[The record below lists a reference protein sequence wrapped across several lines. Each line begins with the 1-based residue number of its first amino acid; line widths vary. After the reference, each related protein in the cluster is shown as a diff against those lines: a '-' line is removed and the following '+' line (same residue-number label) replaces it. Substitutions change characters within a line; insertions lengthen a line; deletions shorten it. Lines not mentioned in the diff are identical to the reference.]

1 MSNKK
6 IDEMDEKKL
15 ATAKDTL
22 TENSV
27 DEEVLD
33 VIEQDND
40 EEEAV
45 VESANYDDEILEII
59 QSDLSPEDLREQLD
73 NYHEN
78 DIAGVMEQVDEDTRK
93 HLYEV
98 LDLEMV
104 SDIFTY
110 YEDASEYLDELDKE
124 MAADVLEQ
132 MDADDAIDVLEDVD
146 KEVREELISLMDEE
160 SKEDIQLISSYD
172 EDEIGSRMTTNYVV
186 IHKSCTVKQAMR
198 ALIKQAE
205 ENDNINTIYVEDDEE
220 KYYGAIDLK
229 DLITARDYTDLNDII
244 VTSYPYLMAREKVSD
259 CIERLKDYAEDSI
272 PVLNEEDQII
282 GVITSEDIV
291 EAIDEEMGDDYAK
304 LAGLTEEQE
313 ANESLWE
320 SMKKRMPW
328 LILLLFLGMGV
339 SAVTGMFEGL
349 ISKFALI
356 VSFQS
361 VILGMSGNVG
371 TQSLAVT
378 IRMLMDE
385 EISSKEKV
393 VHVLK
398 EMRIGLMNG
407 LVLGILGFGFIGVYV
422 WLIKGKEFLY
432 AMAIAGCV
440 GISFMVAMCISSLVG
455 AIVPIIFDKLK
466 VDPAVASGPLIST
479 INDLVAVIT
488 YYGLSGI
495 ILLQVLNL
503 VG

>member
-1 MSNKK
+1 MKEEWRENRAFDETKK
-6 IDEMDEKKL
+6 DQGM
-15 ATAKDTL
+15 ATNERSTGN
-22 TENSV
+22 TS
-27 DEEVLD
+27 
-33 VIEQDND
+33 
-40 EEEAV
+40 EEALQKEALGI
-45 VESANYDDEILEII
+45 VETAEYEDEILEII
-59 QSDLSPEDLREQLD
+59 QSNLSEEELREQLD

-78 DIAGVMEQVDEDTRK
+78 DIADAMEQLDEEARK
-93 HLYEV
+93 QLYQK

-110 YEDASEYLDELDKE
+110 FDDASEYLDELDKE

-146 KEVREELISLMDEE
+146 DHVREELISLMNEE
-160 SKEDIQLISSYD
+160 SQEDIQLISSYE

-186 IHKSCTVKQAMR
+186 IPKNYSVKQAMR
-198 ALIKQAE
+198 SLIRQAE
-205 ENDNINTIYVEDDEE
+205 ENDNINTIYVEDEEE

-229 DLITARDYTDLNDII
+229 DLITAREYTQLDEII
-244 VTSYPYLMAREKVSD
+244 QNSYPYLMDREKVSE

-272 PVLNEEDQII
+272 PVLNEQEQII
-282 GVITSEDIV
+282 GVITSEDVV
-291 EAIDEEMGDDYAK
+291 EAVDEELGDDYAK

-313 ANESLWE
+313 RNETLWE
-320 SMKKRMPW
+320 SMRKRLPW

-339 SAVTGMFEGL
+339 STVTGLFEGL
-349 ISKFALI
+349 ISQFALI

-378 IRMLMDE
+378 IRMLME
-385 EISSKEKV
+385 EEFSPKEKLL
-393 VHVLK
+393 HVIK

-407 LVLGILGFGFIGVYV
+407 LLLGVLGFGFIGAYV
-422 WLIKGKEFLY
+422 WLLKGKELVY
-432 AMAIAGCV
+432 ALALAGCV
-440 GISFMVAMCISSLVG
+440 GLSFMVAMCISSLVG
-455 AIVPIIFDKLK
+455 ALVPLLFDKIK

-488 YYGLSGI
+488 YYGLSGV
-495 ILLQVLNL
+495 ILLHVVNL

>member
-1 MSNKK
+1 MKEEWKENRAS
-6 IDEMDEKKL
+6 DE
-15 ATAKDTL
+15 TQKDQGMAANESFTGN
-22 TENSV
+22 TT
-27 DEEVLD
+27 
-33 VIEQDND
+33 
-40 EEEAV
+40 EEALQK
-45 VESANYDDEILEII
+45 ETQGIGETAEYEDEILEII
-59 QSDLSPEDLREQLD
+59 QSNLSEEELREQLD

-78 DIAGVMEQVDEDTRK
+78 DIADAMEQLDEEVRK
-93 HLYEV
+93 QLYQK

-110 YEDASEYLDELDKE
+110 FDDASEYLDELDKE

-146 KEVREELISLMDEE
+146 DQVREELISLMNEE
-160 SKEDIQLISSYD
+160 SQEDIQLISSYE

-186 IHKSCTVKQAMR
+186 IPKNYSIKQAMR
-198 ALIKQAE
+198 SLIRQAE
-205 ENDNINTIYVEDDEE
+205 ENDNINTIYVEDEEE

-229 DLITARDYTDLNDII
+229 DLITAREYTQLDEII
-244 VTSYPYLMAREKVSD
+244 QNSYPYLMDREKVSE

-272 PVLNEEDQII
+272 PVLNEQEQII
-282 GVITSEDIV
+282 GVITSEDVV
-291 EAIDEEMGDDYAK
+291 EAVDEELGDDYAK

-313 ANESLWE
+313 RNETLWE
-320 SMKKRMPW
+320 SMRKRLPW

-339 SAVTGMFEGL
+339 STVTGMFEEL
-349 ISKFALI
+349 ISQFALI

-378 IRMLMDE
+378 IRMLME
-385 EISSKEKV
+385 EEFSPKEKLL
-393 VHVLK
+393 HVIK

-407 LVLGILGFGFIGVYV
+407 LLLGALGFGFIGAYV
-422 WLIKGKEFLY
+422 WLLKGKELVY
-432 AMAIAGCV
+432 ALALAGCV
-440 GISFMVAMCISSLVG
+440 GLSFMVAMCISSLVG
-455 AIVPIIFDKLK
+455 ALVPLIFDKIK

-488 YYGLSGI
+488 YYGLSGV
-495 ILLQVLNL
+495 ILLHVLHL

>member
-1 MSNKK
+1 MGKNQQEEEMEQATL
-6 IDEMDEKKL
+6 DEMKKTVKEDE
-15 ATAKDTL
+15 
-22 TENSV
+22 SV
-27 DEEVLD
+27 IPKEMEDGEELVNER
-33 VIEQDND
+33 I
-40 EEEAV
+40 
-45 VESANYDDEILEII
+45 NYEKEILEII
-59 QSDLSPEDLREQLD
+59 QSGLSEEALREQLD

-78 DIAGVMEQVDEDTRK
+78 DIAEALELLEEGTRK
-93 HLYEV
+93 RLYTI

-110 YEDASEYLDELDKE
+110 FDDASEYLDELDKE

-146 KEVREELISLMDEE
+146 EEVREELISLMDEE
-160 SKEDIQLISSYD
+160 SKEDIQLISSY
-172 EDEIGSRMTTNYVV
+172 EEEEIGSRMTTNYVV
-186 IHKSCTVKQAMR
+186 IPKGCTVKQAMR
-198 ALIKQAE
+198 TLIKQAE
-205 ENDNINTIYVEDDEE
+205 ENDNIGTIYVEDEEE
-220 KYYGAIDLK
+220 KYYGAIELK
-229 DLITARDYTDLNDII
+229 DLITARDYTDLNEII
-244 VTSYPYLMAREKVSD
+244 QASYPYLMAKEKVSD

-272 PVLNEEDQII
+272 PVLNEKEQII
-282 GVITSEDIV
+282 GVITSEDVV
-291 EAIDEEMGDDYAK
+291 EAVDDELGDDYAK

-313 ANESLWE
+313 FNETLWK
-320 SMKKRMPW
+320 SMRKRMPW

-339 SAVTGMFEGL
+339 STVTGMFEGL

-378 IRMLMDE
+378 IRLLMDE

-393 VHVLK
+393 IHVFK

-407 LVLGILGFGFIGVYV
+407 LVLGLLGFGFIGAYV
-422 WLIKGKEFLY
+422 WLIKGKEFTY
-432 AMAIAGCV
+432 ALAIAGCV
-440 GISFMVAMCISSLVG
+440 GVSFMVAMCISSLVG
-455 AIVPIIFDKLK
+455 ALVPLIFDKLK

-488 YYGLSGI
+488 YYGLSGV
-495 ILLQVLNL
+495 ILMHVLNM

>member
-1 MSNKK
+1 MKEEWRENRASDETKK
-6 IDEMDEKKL
+6 DQGM
-15 ATAKDTL
+15 
-22 TENSV
+22 ENNESSTG
-27 DEEVLD
+27 
-33 VIEQDND
+33 NTT
-40 EEEAV
+40 EEALQQETLGI
-45 VESANYDDEILEII
+45 VEIAEYEDEILEII
-59 QSDLSPEDLREQLD
+59 QSNLSAEELREQLD

-78 DIAGVMEQVDEDTRK
+78 DIADAMEQLDEEARK
-93 HLYEV
+93 QLYQK

-110 YEDASEYLDELDKE
+110 FDDASEYLDELDKE

-146 KEVREELISLMDEE
+146 DQVREELISLMNEE
-160 SKEDIQLISSYD
+160 SQEDIQLISSYE

-186 IHKSCTVKQAMR
+186 IPKNYSVKQAMR
-198 ALIKQAE
+198 SLICQAE
-205 ENDNINTIYVEDDEE
+205 ENDNINTIYVEDEEE

-229 DLITARDYTDLNDII
+229 DLITAREYTQLDEII
-244 VTSYPYLMAREKVSD
+244 QNSYPYLMGREKVSE

-272 PVLNEEDQII
+272 PVLNEQEQII
-282 GVITSEDIV
+282 GVITSEDVV
-291 EAIDEEMGDDYAK
+291 EAVDEEMGDDYAK

-313 ANESLWE
+313 RNETIWE
-320 SMKKRMPW
+320 SMRKRLPW

-339 SAVTGMFEGL
+339 STVTGLFEGL
-349 ISKFALI
+349 ISQFALI

-378 IRMLMDE
+378 IRMLME
-385 EISSKEKV
+385 EEFSPKEKLF
-393 VHVLK
+393 HVIK

-407 LVLGILGFGFIGVYV
+407 FLLGVLGFGFIGAYV
-422 WLIKGKEFLY
+422 WLLKGKELVY
-432 AMAIAGCV
+432 ALALAGCV
-440 GISFMVAMCISSLVG
+440 GLSFMVAMCISSLVG
-455 AIVPIIFDKLK
+455 AFVPLLFDKIK

-488 YYGLSGI
+488 YYGLSGV
-495 ILLQVLNL
+495 ILLRVLNL